1 MKLHR
6 HDLSAALLCCCLT
19 LTACSTGDSAR
30 AGESKPNAGA
40 EHHNDEEDFAGDPMG
55 VASRWADGL
64 PETLPTDRRDA
75 YLKVLTPLPGA
86 RVVRL
91 VRVGAGRYR
100 AVVASEVESGRKAVI
115 LSIQRG
121 SEAEWR
127 VDSIDIGASTAYWPN
142 L

>member
-6 HDLSAALLCCCLT
+6 HDLSAACFCCCLI
-19 LTACSTGDSAR
+19 LTACSTADSTR

-40 EHHNDEEDFAGDPMG
+40 EHHNDEGGFAGDPMG

-75 YLKVLTPLPGA
+75 YLKVLTPMSSA

-100 AVVASEVESGRKAVI
+100 AVVASEVESGREAII

-127 VDSIDIGASTAYWPN
+127 VDSIEIGASTAYWPN